1 MSPNFLVAWRSQEGA
16 RPMALRTVLADG
28 VPICRGA
35 GLGMAERGNRARAE
49 YGDSSHIC
57 KVSCQDCDAY
67 SVRVR
72 TISTI
77 WSHSD
82 RYDVG
87 ERNSTLLVC
96 DAVTALF
103 VGRVGAMFPP
113 LTGRIM
119 RIFAFAVLMLGAV
132 PKTSRPSGVQD
143 DRAGVEAFNKAFDAA
158 TRRMDTPATLALW
171 DDDGVS
177 LMPSARPVVGK
188 PAIAAFMAG
197 VVKDLTGAHMQSFTN
212 QCFDI
217 AVSGDWASEWC
228 VEHQVVRFA
237 SGKMF
242 DGWGK
247 LLLVLHRGGDG
258 RWKLREEM
266 WNQGTAADSAVRTR

>member
-1 MSPNFLVAWRSQEGA
+1 
-16 RPMALRTVLADG
+16 
-28 VPICRGA
+28 
-35 GLGMAERGNRARAE
+35 
-49 YGDSSHIC
+49 
-57 KVSCQDCDAY
+57 
-67 SVRVR
+67 
-72 TISTI
+72 
-77 WSHSD
+77 
-82 RYDVG
+82 
-87 ERNSTLLVC
+87 
-96 DAVTALF
+96 
-103 VGRVGAMFPP
+103 
-113 LTGRIM
+113 M

-266 WNQGTAADSAVRTR
+266 WNQGTAADSTLTAGYLTTSNAVDGTRENAARSASLQRGSGAPLKYHALPLSASSMP